1 MGKIDQLSVDIPAD
15 FRELAEGAVAGG
27 EFSSLEH
34 VVDAALRAWAAKR
47 EADMEK
53 LRALI
58 DEGIDSG
65 FEPWEGIEAIIA
77 EGRRK
82 LAERQK

>member
-1 MGKIDQLSVDIPAD
+1 MSKHACWASFDAMGKIDQLSVDIPAD

-34 VVDAALRAWAAKR
+34 VVDAA
-47 EADMEK
+47 
-53 LRALI
+53 
-58 DEGIDSG
+58 
-65 FEPWEGIEAIIA
+65 
-77 EGRRK
+77 GRRK